1 MRVELPSIAPTMLHG
16 QPWYCLSFDF
26 LTQEIN
32 NIVCLTLKRLL
43 RVNVFISSTV

>member
-1 MRVELPSIAPTMLHG
+1 
-16 QPWYCLSFDF
+16 LSFDF

-43 RVNVFISSTV
+43 RVNAFISSTV